1 MAHFQAQ
8 RLSLLQS
15 RRQQALVCCLGLS
28 VFLGGSGLAFA
39 QDTSK
44 AAVPAQPAGE
54 KSAEGKLQEIER
66 ERDDLKKRNADL
78 EQRLKQLQASVDNQV
93 HQALGQPE
101 STRAYSFQPTPG
113 QPTPGMYGRRM
124 PGPFVG
130 QFRPV
135 FPFGGLP
142 DPVELAISYSDAL
155 GEKDAARPAL
165 DAAKQKV
172 DLGRGGSAS
181 DVDAAAARLAAA
193 ERKVRLLR
201 SIVTT
206 ARAVAGEEVD
216 RMRKLVAVHAVSVVE
231 VRNAEAR
238 LKILD
243 EILSADP
250 EAAAK
255 SASANP
261 PSPAK

>member
-1 MAHFQAQ
+1 MSHIQAQ
-8 RLSLLQS
+8 RLSLLQI
-15 RRQQALVCCLGLS
+15 RRQQAIVCCLGLS
-28 VFLGGSGLAFA
+28 VFLGGSGLACA
-39 QDTSK
+39 QDAIK
-44 AAVPAQPAGE
+44 AAVPAQSTGE
-54 KSAEGKLQEIER
+54 KSAEEKLKSIEH
-66 ERDDLKKRNADL
+66 ERDDLKRRNADL

-93 HQALGQPE
+93 HQALGEPE
-101 STRAYSFQPTPG
+101 STRAYSF

-155 GEKDAARPAL
+155 GEKEAARPSL

-172 DLGRGGSAS
+172 DLGRGGSVA
-181 DVDAAAARLAAA
+181 DVDAATARLAAA

-206 ARAVAGEEVD
+206 ARAVAGEEVE
-216 RMRKLVAVHAVSVVE
+216 RMRKLVAVHAVSVAE

-243 EILSADP
+243 EILSSDP
-250 EAAAK
+250 DAAAK
-255 SASANP
+255 SAIANP

>member
-1 MAHFQAQ
+1 MGVDMAHFHAQ
-8 RLSLLQS
+8 RLSLLKS
-15 RRQQALVCCLGLS
+15 RQQAVFCCLGLS
-28 VFLGGSGLAFA
+28 IFLGGSGPAFA
-39 QDTSK
+39 QDAIK
-44 AAVPAQPAGE
+44 AAVPAQSAGE
-54 KSAEGKLQEIER
+54 KSVEENLKEMER
-66 ERDDLKKRNADL
+66 ERDDLKRRNADL

-93 HQALGQPE
+93 HQALGEPE
-101 STRAYSFQPTPG
+101 NARAYSFQPPA
-113 QPTPGMYGRRM
+113 GMYGRRM
-124 PGPFVG
+124 PVPFVG

-155 GEKDAARPAL
+155 GEKDTARPAL
-165 DAAKQKV
+165 QAAKQKV
-172 DLGRGGSAS
+172 DLGRGGSVT
-181 DVDAAAARLAAA
+181 DVDAATARLAAA

-206 ARAVAGEEVD
+206 ARAVAAEDVE
-216 RMRKLVAVHAVSVVE
+216 RMRKLGAVRAVSIAE

-243 EILSADP
+243 EILSSDP